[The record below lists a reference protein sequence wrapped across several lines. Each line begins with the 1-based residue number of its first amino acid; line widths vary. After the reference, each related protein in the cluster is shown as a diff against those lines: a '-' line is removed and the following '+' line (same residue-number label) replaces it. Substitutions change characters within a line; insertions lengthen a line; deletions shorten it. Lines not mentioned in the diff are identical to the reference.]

1 MIKKQKIH
9 VKVEKYTGEVENGLP
24 VKYIEEFTFQGLVV
38 TQNLNNPEIS
48 LPLISKEII
57 KIHVPK
63 NTYVDVGSL
72 IQIGDGDSV
81 FRVKVSSTK
90 KPSPLGFNSFLI
102 CEGVNDE

>member
-1 MIKKQKIH
+1 MVKKQKIH
-9 VKVEKYTGEVENGLP
+9 VKVEKYTGEVENGIP
-24 VKYIEEFTFQGLVV
+24 VKYVEEFTFRGLVI
-38 TQNLNNPEIS
+38 TQNLTNPELS

-63 NTYVDVGSL
+63 NIYVDVGSL
-72 IQIGDGDSV
+72 VQIDNGDTV

-90 KPSPLGFNSFLI
+90 KPSPLGFNSFIL